1 MTDAFRFGVGM
12 EWKCPARF
20 VMVHLRIFVENS
32 VASVFTMHIHM
43 YIVYYLMYSFFLS
56 VINLHFLFSSRSGIN
71 AFLMV

>member
-32 VASVFTMHIHM
+32 VASVFTMHIC
-43 YIVYYLMYSFFLS
+43 ILFLMYSFFLS